1 MTGHPGSII
10 CLLRVEAWAGA
21 GRSQDWLETHTVL
34 GKGEAEG
41 STKLFD
47 QSLALGR
54 ELSVFLLAAAA
65 RGAIVRRWHFA
76 LKLFPSASDI
86 FLFFL
91 VRRPF
96 IATDSNDS
104 GNRISFPLEE
114 KPSPITLGWT
124 FTLAEVKRADELVSV
139 ARTRGS
145 A

>member
-1 MTGHPGSII
+1 MAGHPGGIL
-10 CLLRVEAWAGA
+10 CLLWVEAWAGA
-21 GRSQDWLETHTVL
+21 GRSQGWLETRTVL

-47 QSLALGR
+47 QSLGLGK
-54 ELSVFLLAAAA
+54 ELSVFLLAATA
-65 RGAIVRRWHFA
+65 RGAIIRRWHFA

-96 IATDSNDS
+96 IATDSNDL

-124 FTLAEVKRADELVSV
+124 FTLAEVKKAGELVSV
-139 ARTRGS
+139 ARTRGC

>member
-1 MTGHPGSII
+1 MGASF

-21 GRSQDWLETHTVL
+21 GRSQDWPETRTVL

-47 QSLALGR
+47 QSLALGK
-54 ELSVFLLAAAA
+54 ELSVFLLAAEA
-65 RGAIVRRWHFA
+65 RGAIIRRWHFA

-104 GNRISFPLEE
+104 GFLSLWRRNPVQ
-114 KPSPITLGWT
+114 SPWGG
-124 FTLAEVKRADELVSV
+124 RSH
-139 ARTRGS
+139 
-145 A
+145 